1 MWEQHFKRV
10 DPRIVDSVAWDGK
23 GVARIRVKLGMCGC
37 SFFSGLPV
45 GQRAGAWTTYGQ
57 KYEAI
62 YMQLRLPTQHLA
74 ESSKKFLRQGH
85 ISVVQANKLGLGGYD

>member
-1 MWEQHFKRV
+1 MKSGLDGIDPAGKTDCFLRDHRGCMWEQHFKRV

-37 SFFSGLPV
+37 TFFSGLPV

-62 YMQLRLPTQHLA
+62 YMQLRASNPA
-74 ESSKKFLRQGH
+74 SC
-85 ISVVQANKLGLGGYD
+85 

>member
-1 MWEQHFKRV
+1 MWEQRFKLV

-23 GVARIRVKLGMCGC
+23 GVGRIIVKLGMCGC
-37 SFFSGLPV
+37 TSFSGPHV

-62 YMQLRLPTQHLA
+62 YMQLPRASNPA
-74 ESSKKFLRQGH
+74 SC
-85 ISVVQANKLGLGGYD
+85 